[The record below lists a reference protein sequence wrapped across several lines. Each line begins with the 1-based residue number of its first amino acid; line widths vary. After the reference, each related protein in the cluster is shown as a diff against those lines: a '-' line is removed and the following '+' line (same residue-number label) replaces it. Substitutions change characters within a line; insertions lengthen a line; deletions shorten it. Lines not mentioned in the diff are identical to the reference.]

1 MSFLSLNPIEQKK
14 LIEALIFTSEEP
26 LSVDNI
32 INLLVL
38 KLNKDDLKNN
48 YNLTDE
54 LINSDSDIKNQIEKL
69 IIEINNELIESD
81 RPFNIKFSS
90 GTYKYAILPEVGELL
105 LQYSKFKT
113 NKRLSQAALEV
124 LAIIAYKQPISK
136 PEIEQIR
143 GINSNEVVNSLL
155 EKNLI
160 KISGKSD
167 ILGKP
172 LLYSTTE
179 EFLRTFGL
187 NSLNDLP
194 QLKEFDDVLGNLY
207 NKDNND
213 NNDNNNIIKSEDFE
227 FIKFIDKDE
236 LKNL

>member
-1 MSFLSLNPIEQKK
+1 MNFLSLNPTEQKK

-26 LSVDNI
+26 LSIDDI

-38 KLNKDDLKNN
+38 KLNKEDLKNN

-54 LINSDSDIKNQIEKL
+54 LINSDSHIKNQIEKL
-69 IIEINNELIESD
+69 ILEINNELNESG
-81 RPFNIKFSS
+81 RPFNIIFSG
-90 GTYKYAILPEVGELL
+90 GTFKYAILPEVGELL

-187 NSLNDLP
+187 NTLNDLP

-207 NKDNND
+207 ND

>member
-1 MSFLSLNPIEQKK
+1 MNFLSLNPTEQKK
-14 LIEALIFTSEEP
+14 LIESLIFTTDEP
-26 LSVDNI
+26 LTIDDI

-38 KLNKDDLKNN
+38 KLNKEDLKNN

-54 LINSDSDIKNQIEKL
+54 LVNSDSDIKNHIEKL
-69 IIEINNELIESD
+69 ILEINNELNESG
-81 RPFNIKFSS
+81 RPFNIIFSG

-194 QLKEFDDVLGNLY
+194 QLKDFDDVLGNLY
-207 NKDNND
+207 NENND
-213 NNDNNNIIKSEDFE
+213 NNDIIKSEDFE
-227 FIKFIDKDE
+227 FIKFIDKNE